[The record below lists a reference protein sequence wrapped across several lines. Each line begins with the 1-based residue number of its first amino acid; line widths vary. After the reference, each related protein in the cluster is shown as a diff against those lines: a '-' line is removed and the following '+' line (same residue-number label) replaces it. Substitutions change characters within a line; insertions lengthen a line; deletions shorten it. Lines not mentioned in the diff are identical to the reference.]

1 MHKGVWII
9 KTILVVLILSTSIGC
24 STEKL
29 KHKTSPLMDWT
40 TLDIPDLSVLS
51 IAHLRLRQYGSKF
64 VKRKAVSNNSSGYS
78 SFMLSYKSDGLTNY
92 ARIDIPQNPAPIS
105 GYPVLIYS
113 HGWVGIDNAPS
124 FNFFLDQKGS
134 QAKYIDNL
142 ARQGYVVVTPG
153 WRGHGTVNGSAAQ
166 GIEFMQRWDNASYI
180 SPIFYAI
187 DMLNALDSLDSL
199 ASIRFNREPLTVDL
213 NKIVLSGHSQGGDSA
228 LVMLAIAG
236 EQSKVR
242 NNIASASIFS
252 GCFLPRLVQGGLY
265 GAMATSPEA
274 FMSGDGT
281 WTKSAIGRKGEINP
295 NFQFPY
301 PPDWIGTVD
310 SSAWS
315 WQKQTWSVGSVQQAY
330 INKYDQMYEVLK
342 TNGLAMSDYTLATD
356 TAGKV
361 LVEHP
366 TFIKEA
372 YAKMDALNYP
382 QFLSEPLALHY
393 SDRDYYS
400 PPFWNQALAAS
411 LTTMNA
417 KVASFE
423 YRGNTHSLT
432 ISEHKWFSEEYTE
445 AGIDK
450 LIARDIEWFSQ
461 SP

>member
-1 MHKGVWII
+1 MNVGPFII
-9 KTILVVLILSTSIGC
+9 KTMLVVLILMISTGC
-24 STEKL
+24 SNNNLSQASNPIMNWAT
-29 KHKTSPLMDWT
+29 PA
-40 TLDIPDLSVLS
+40 IPDLSVLS
-51 IAHLRLRQYGSKF
+51 IPHLRKRQYGSKF
-64 VKRKAVSNNSSGYS
+64 LEPIAVSNNSSGYS
-78 SFMLSYKSDGLTNY
+78 SFMLSYQSDGLTNY
-92 ARIDIPQNPAPIS
+92 VRVDIPQKPSPLS

-124 FNFFLDQKGS
+124 FNFFLEQKGS
-134 QAKYIDNL
+134 QAKYIDIL
-142 ARQGYVVVTPG
+142 AKQGFVVVTPG
-153 WRGHGTVNGSAAQ
+153 WRGHGTVNGVPAQ

-187 DMLNALDSLDSL
+187 DMLNALDSLNSL
-199 ASIRFNREPLTVDL
+199 TSIEFGPESLNIDL

-236 EQSKVR
+236 EQSSVN

-281 WTKSAIGRKGEINP
+281 WTKSAIGKNGEINP

-301 PPDWIGTVD
+301 PPDWIDTVD
-310 SSAWS
+310 SSEWS
-315 WQKQTWSVGSVQQAY
+315 WQKKTWSVSSVKQAF

-342 TNGLAMSDYTLATD
+342 TNKLTTRNYTLATE
-356 TAGKV
+356 TTGKV

-366 TFIKEA
+366 TLIKDA
-372 YAKMDALNYP
+372 YFKMDAINYP
-382 QFLSEPLALHY
+382 QFLSEALALHF

-400 PPFWNQALAAS
+400 PPIWNQYLADS
-411 LTTMNA
+411 LSAMNS
-417 KVASFE
+417 KVSVLE
-423 YRGNTHSLT
+423 YKGNTHSLN
-432 ISEHKWFSEEYTE
+432 ISRHEWFSEKYGD

-450 LIARDIEWFSQ
+450 MIAHDLTWFTQ
-461 SP
+461 